1 MSAAD
6 APSCLACR
14 HFKDAPAELEAAFPG
29 LSSLSSAYAAV
40 RWNDGICTLH
50 ERYVAATSRCPG
62 FS

>member
-1 MSAAD
+1 MNAAA
-6 APSCLACR
+6 APSCLTCK
-14 HFKDAPAELEAAFPG
+14 HFRDAPAELEAAFPG

-40 RWNDGICTLH
+40 RCNDGICSLH